1 VLEKNLINFN
11 KKLIKLENDQ
21 FNYNIILQKA
31 LTLKDPINLPLYFV
45 IGFILGLFLSLG
57 IVFLRVF

>member
-1 VLEKNLINFN
+1 MLEKNLINFN